1 MYLLLID
8 ETDHLDDLKHKK
20 IIGDLIT
27 PIVITGMIFFVPKI
41 FSLITLVEKYE
52 LPQTSLYMTLVR

>member
-1 MYLLLID
+1 MYLLLD
-8 ETDHLDDLKHKK
+8 EEATQLGDIKDEK
-20 IIGDLIT
+20 IIGDLIS

-41 FSLITLVEKYE
+41 FSLLTLVEKYE